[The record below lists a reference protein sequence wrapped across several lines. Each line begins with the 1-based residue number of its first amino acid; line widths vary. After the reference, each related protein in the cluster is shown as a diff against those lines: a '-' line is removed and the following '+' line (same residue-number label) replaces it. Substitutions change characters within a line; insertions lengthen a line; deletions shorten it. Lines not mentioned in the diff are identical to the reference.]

1 MRDFFAV
8 SGDNNDLLR
17 TEFSLSRLSIDFR
30 VKFESESDFVA
41 MVWIVTLKDD
51 VFEND
56 EKVILLSYALTV

>member
-1 MRDFFAV
+1 LRDFFAV